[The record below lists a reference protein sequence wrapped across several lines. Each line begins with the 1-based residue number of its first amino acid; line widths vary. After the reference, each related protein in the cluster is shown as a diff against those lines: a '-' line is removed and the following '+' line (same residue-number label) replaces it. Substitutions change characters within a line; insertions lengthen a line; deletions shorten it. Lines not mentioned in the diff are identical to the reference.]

1 MDNLNPPTVLILP
14 NVVDFNESV
23 RLDSLFRVTDA
34 DLNSEITTIQFRDN
48 SGSGG
53 FFTQNGTILTPTS
66 GVFHTID
73 ADELGNIRYVGGNS
87 VGTESIN
94 VRVSDGTFF
103 SNTAFGLITTGNS
116 RPVVTGTDTVVQAG
130 STVNIS
136 DLINFS
142 DADNNPDLLYFI
154 VDRSIGA
161 NGGQLAIRLSLI
173 HI

>member
-1 MDNLNPPTVLILP
+1 MCI
-14 NVVDFNESV
+14 
-23 RLDSLFRVTDA
+23 
-34 DLNSEITTIQFRDN
+34 RDR
-48 SGSGG
+48 
-53 FFTQNGTILTPTS
+53 
-66 GVFHTID
+66 
-73 ADELGNIRYVGGNS
+73 DELGNIRYVGGNS

-130 STVNIS
+130 STINIS

-142 DADNNPDLLYFI
+142 DADNNPDRFYFI

-161 NGGQLAIRLSLI
+161 NGGQLAIRNETELINPQATFLQVDASDLSQLCLLYTSPSPRDATLSRMPSSA
-173 HI
+173 